1 MIIKSYQN
9 YLIRT
14 FFREILI
21 VFLVFLSLAF
31 ILNVIAEIN
40 FFKNLEIVFYYPIL
54 ITLLNIPSTVFEI
67 FPFIFLIA
75 TQLFFIKLHEKNELI
90 ILKNYG
96 IDNIKLLNIL
106 IFASIVIGL
115 LVTTVYY
122 TFSSKLKHSYLY
134 FKNQHSADQKYLAVV
149 NQNGLWIKDEIDNK
163 INIINADAIDGYE
176 LKNITISQLDS
187 NFNLNK
193 TIKASSANIVKN
205 TWILKNA
212 DIFIIGEPKL
222 NFKNLELKTN
232 FNIEKI
238 NNLFS
243 DLSSLNFIELYN
255 LYNDY
260 KLFGYSTT
268 EIESHFHKLYSMPI
282 YLTVMA
288 TIGCIIMFNIK
299 FYNSRT
305 INIVIGVIISV
316 IIYYL
321 NYFINLL
328 GKNEYVPI
336 IASIWMTQLILF
348 IICIIGTLKLNEK

>member
-1 MIIKSYQN
+1 MKIH
-9 YLIRT
+9 
-14 FFREILI
+14 
-21 VFLVFLSLAF
+21 AF
-31 ILNVIAEIN
+31 IKKSN
-40 FFKNLEIVFYYPIL
+40 FTKFDLSNFTVQIRNLR
-54 ITLLNIPSTVFEI
+54 
-67 FPFIFLIA
+67 
-75 TQLFFIKLHEKNELI
+75 EK
-90 ILKNYG
+90 KKTKMG
-96 IDNIKLLNIL
+96 
-106 IFASIVIGL
+106 
-115 LVTTVYY
+115 
-122 TFSSKLKHSYLY
+122 
-134 FKNQHSADQKYLAVV
+134 
-149 NQNGLWIKDEIDNK
+149 DNK

-282 YLTVMA
+282 YLIYMEAKWLPLYHTK
-288 TIGCIIMFNIK
+288 IFIK
-299 FYNSRT
+299 PPT
-305 INIVIGVIISV
+305 D
-316 IIYYL
+316 
-321 NYFINLL
+321 
-328 GKNEYVPI
+328 
-336 IASIWMTQLILF
+336 
-348 IICIIGTLKLNEK
+348 